1 MSSSQ
6 YHGSQGTATGA
17 APDGKVRMRLQC
29 AAELSLMG
37 MEGPRYL
44 AAMVVGTAIIKAG
57 YQGIVRWPTHKSR

>member
-1 MSSSQ
+1 MSSTQ

-44 AAMVVGTAIIKAG
+44 AAMVVGMAIIKAG
-57 YQGIVRWPTHKSR
+57 